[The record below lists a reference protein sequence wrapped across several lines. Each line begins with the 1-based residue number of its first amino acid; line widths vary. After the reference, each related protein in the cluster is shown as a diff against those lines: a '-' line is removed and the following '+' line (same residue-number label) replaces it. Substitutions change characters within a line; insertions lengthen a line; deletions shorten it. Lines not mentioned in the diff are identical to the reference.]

1 MTLDLVFV
9 GADAGRAA
17 LAQLTAELGVTVR
30 LLGQRVTTMEIFP
43 VNVLTIEVDAPAP
56 DLDAA
61 TSWFARRGIHRLGA
75 AA

>member
-43 VNVLTIEVDAPAP
+43 VNVLTIEVDAAAAQ
-56 DLDAA
+56 LDAA
-61 TSWFARRGIHRLGA
+61 ASWFTRRGIHRLPVA
-75 AA
+75 A

>member
-30 LLGQRVTTMEIFP
+30 LLAERVTTMEIFP
-43 VNVLTIEVDAPAP
+43 VNVVTIEVDAAAAQ
-56 DLDAA
+56 LDAA
-61 TSWFARRGIHRLGA
+61 TRWFARRGIHQL
-75 AA
+75 